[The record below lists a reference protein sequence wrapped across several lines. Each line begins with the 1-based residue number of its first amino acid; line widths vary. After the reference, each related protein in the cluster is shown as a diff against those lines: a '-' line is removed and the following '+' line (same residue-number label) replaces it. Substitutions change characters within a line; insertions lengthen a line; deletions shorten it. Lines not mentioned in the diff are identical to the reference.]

1 MIDILV
7 SILSPILIPM
17 GVSTADL
24 TSYLTMCSS
33 YIYALLALIAVF
45 AAVMIGAHW
54 WIKKGKRHLVRW
66 SASLAFLL
74 AVVLVANLVCFGPMY
89 NNISGILN
97 ASAVDLNEDT
107 QQQSRDTVQQVG
119 EEGLVLLKNEGLLP
133 LSSDVTSLNV
143 FGWDSTN
150 PLFGG
155 TGSGSSDGSDAVGIL
170 QSLQDAGYETNEEL
184 SQMYV
189 DYCAERPTI
198 NMTTQDW
205 TLPEPTADYYTD
217 ELMDSAKSFS
227 DTAVIVIGR
236 SGGEGSDLPT
246 DMNAVIHGSYN
257 LQEEVAVDKKG
268 KTNYNYTYT
277 AGSYTNNGD
286 YDDFDEG
293 EHYLELSNTEEDMIE
308 LVCSS
313 FENVIVVINACNT
326 MELGWVDEYDS
337 IGAVIL
343 APGTGA
349 TGMTAL
355 GEIINGSVN
364 PSGKTADTFVKDL
377 TATPT
382 YQNIGNFSYTNVD
395 DLKKDIARSDSAY
408 EGNIA
413 YVNYVEGIY
422 VGYKFYETAAEEGL
436 ITYEDEVLYPFG
448 YGLSYTTFEQEIK
461 NFSVSEDT
469 VTFDVEVKNTGDA
482 AGKDVVEVYYTPP
495 YTNGG
500 IEKASVNLI
509 EFGKTDTLEPGRSQ
523 ILSFS
528 IPLEDLAAYDSECIK
543 TENGGYILEAGDYTI
558 SIRSDSHTVLA
569 EETFTLD
576 SDIDYSTD
584 GRASDGVTATNQFED
599 YAKGDATYLSRA
611 DGFANYEE
619 ATSAPAEE
627 LYVMDDET
635 IELIDASSNHGYDG
649 SQYDNPD
656 DEMPIMGA
664 DNGLT
669 LADLTGKPYDDETW
683 EQLLDQMTYEDMSN
697 LINVGGWQT
706 VAVDSVGKIATSDC
720 DGPAGV
726 SNFVTGVYGTA
737 YPAEVL
743 MAQTWN
749 KDLMYLI
756 GASMGQE
763 YAEAENYGWYGPA
776 MNLHRSAFAGRNFE
790 YYSEDSVLS
799 GYCAAYEV
807 NGAATQGV
815 YAYIKHFA
823 LNDQETNRCS
833 FLLTFTTEQ
842 TIRETYLKPFE
853 MCIKKFEGT
862 VQGVM
867 SSYNWIGTVPAYS
880 NSDLLNTVLRDEW
893 GFVGTVITDYNG
905 SYGYQSTDSAIRNGG
920 DLMLGYGQAESNQ
933 LTEGSATLTLAM
945 RRACK
950 NILYTIGNSGYY
962 ADPTAVTATDTSK
975 MEKLFY
981 TLDGI
986 AVAAAVLLELAVV
999 LRYLLKKKKEGSI
1012 KVEVVKEKKKE

>member
-1 MIDILV
+1 MVDLLV
-7 SILSPILIPM
+7 KLLSPILIPL
-17 GVSTADL
+17 GVSSADL
-24 TSYLTMCSS
+24 TSYITMCLN
-33 YIYALLALIAVF
+33 YVYALLILIVVLIAVM
-45 AAVMIGAHW
+45 VGAHW
-54 WIKKGKRHLVRW
+54 MVKKGTRHVVRW
-66 SASLAFLL
+66 TAALSFVLAI
-74 AVVLVANLVCFGPMY
+74 VLIANLVCFGPMY

-97 ASAVDLNEDT
+97 ASTVDLNEDT
-107 QQQSRDTVQQVG
+107 QQQSKDVINQIG
-119 EEGLVLLKNEGLLP
+119 EEGMVLLKNDDLLP
-133 LSSDVTSLNV
+133 LDSDTKALNV

-155 TGSGSSDGSDAVGIL
+155 TGSGSSDGSNAVGVL

-184 SQMYV
+184 SKMYT
-189 DYCAERPTI
+189 DYCEERPLI

-217 ELMDSAKSFS
+217 ELMENAEDFS

-246 DMNAVIHGSYN
+246 DMNAVINGSYN

-277 AGSYTNNGD
+277 AGTYTNNGD

-293 EHYLELSNTEEDMIE
+293 EHYLELSNTEEDMVD
-308 LVCSS
+308 LVCST
-313 FENVIVVINACNT
+313 FENVIVVINSCNT

-343 APGTGA
+343 APATGA
-349 TGMTAL
+349 TGMSAL
-355 GEIINGSVN
+355 GNIINGTVN

-377 TATPT
+377 TETP
-382 YQNIGNFSYTNVD
+382 YFQNIGNFSYTNVD
-395 DLKKDIARSDSAY
+395 DLKKDIARKDTAY
-408 EGNIA
+408 QGNIA
-413 YVNYVEGIY
+413 FVNYVEGIY
-422 VGYKFYETAAEEGL
+422 TGYKFYETAAEEGL
-436 ITYEDEVLYPFG
+436 ITYEDTVQYPFG

-461 NFSVSEDT
+461 NFKANDT
-469 VTFDVEVKNTGDA
+469 EVTFDVEVTNTGDT
-482 AGKDVVEVYYTPP
+482 AGKDVVEVYFTPP

-509 EFGKTDTLEPGRSQ
+509 EFGKTQNLEPGSSET
-523 ILSFS
+523 ISFQ
-528 IPLEDLAAYDSECIK
+528 IPLEDMASYDSECIK
-543 TENGGYILEAGDYTI
+543 TENGGYILEEGDYTI
-558 SIRSDSHTVLA
+558 SLRSDSHTVLA
-569 EETFTLD
+569 EETFHQD
-576 SDIDYSTD
+576 KDMDYSEEGRSTD
-584 GRASDGVTATNQFED
+584 GTPATNQFQD
-599 YAKGDATYLSRA
+599 YAKGEAVYLSRA

-619 ATSAPAEE
+619 ATAEPAEE
-627 LYVMDDET
+627 LYEMDDET
-635 IELIDASSNHGYDG
+635 IELVTASSTYGYDG
-649 SQYDNPD
+649 SQYDNAE
-656 DEMPIMGA
+656 DEMPTMGA

-669 LADLTGKPYDDETW
+669 LADMTGKAYDDEDW
-683 EQLLDQMTYEDMSN
+683 EKLLDQMTFEEMAS

-706 VAVDSVGKIATSDC
+706 VEVESIGKIATSEC

-726 SNFVTGVYGTA
+726 SNYVTGVYGTA
-737 YPAEVL
+737 YPSEVL

-749 KDLMYLI
+749 KDLMYMI

-823 LNDQETNRCS
+823 LNDQEINRCS
-833 FLLTFTTEQ
+833 FLLTFATEQ

-853 MCIKKFEGT
+853 MCVKKFEGT
-862 VQGVM
+862 SQAIM
-867 SSYNWIGTVPAYS
+867 TAYNWIGTVAACNNP
-880 NSDLLNTVLRDEW
+880 DLLNTVLRDEW

-905 SYGYQSTDSAIRNGG
+905 SYGYQSTDHIIRNGG
-920 DLMLGYGQAESNQ
+920 DLMLGYGQAETNQ
-933 LTEGSATLTLAM
+933 LDEESATLALAM

-962 ADPTAVTATDTSK
+962 ADPTAVTAGDTSK
-975 MEKLFY
+975 METLFI
-981 TLDGI
+981 TIDVI
-986 AVAAAVLLELAVV
+986 AVAAALILEAIVV
-999 LRYLLKKKKEGSI
+999 IRYILKKKKNGGS
-1012 KVEVVKEKKKE
+1012 KVEVINKE